1 MRLVVFGASG
11 GTGQHLVQQALAQG
25 HTVTAFARRPESIL
39 AAPSPGLTVLTGD
52 IHAGPAVSAAIAGQD
67 AVLSALGARNLG
79 RSDVLE
85 VGVRNILA
93 GMAAH
98 GVSRLI
104 VLGASGAGLDAGQ
117 HLGAA
122 TRLMLGLLKA
132 TLLREPF
139 RSQREQES
147 LLAASSVQYTIVRPP
162 RLLNEPALGRYRVQE
177 DGLPPGGLTI
187 PRADV
192 ADFMLRLLTD
202 DQWLRKGPYIAT

>member
-1 MRLVVFGASG
+1 MKIVIFGASG

-25 HTVTAFARRPESIL
+25 HTVTAFARRPDSIL
-39 AAPSPGLTVLTGD
+39 ASPSPGLTVLSGD
-52 IHAGPAVSAAIAGQD
+52 IHDSRAIAAAIAGQD
-67 AVLSALGARNLG
+67 AVFSALGARNLG

-85 VGVRNILA
+85 AGVRNILA

-98 GVSRLI
+98 GVGRII
-104 VLGASGAGLDAGQ
+104 VLGASGAGQDAGQ

-122 TRLMLGLLKA
+122 TRLFLNVLKA
-132 TLLREPF
+132 TILREPF

-147 LLAASSVQYTIVRPP
+147 LLAASPVQYTIVRPP
-162 RLLNEPALGRYRVQE
+162 RLLNRPALGRYRVQE

-202 DQWLRKGPYIAT
+202 TTWLRKGPYVAT